1 MAAEATNR
9 TLAIEKADVRAL
21 SSLRILDIMGGEV
34 FDLMGSGVIWSH
46 FLCLINLT
54 GLASVTGSSLLP
66 ASDPVAGYK

>member
-1 MAAEATNR
+1 VAAEAMNR

-34 FDLMGSGVIWSH
+34 FDLLGLGVIRSH

-54 GLASVTGSSLLP
+54 GLASGTGSSILP